1 MEKNIIEID
10 GFKIDGQLIYEND
23 DKYGMFFSLSI
34 RQAEYFYKL
43 FNNQE
48 IIHFNGV
55 FSDKNEFTAF
65 DSNVY
70 NAKIDIQNKK
80 MKYKVDIGKLYLNA
94 SNVNEELMV
103 KKIDVKFSSIDQW
116 ISNDENKKIF
126 IKQNDCYI
134 TISNSF
140 ITIEPSLIVTLK
152 QLDEIIFNLRVF
164 FEVLFLNNNVKT
176 IEKFIYTVDDTK
188 IKEVMRYKKE
198 LRANEQF
205 LFHYDT
211 NSIESILN
219 RWFGAKNTYGKIF
232 SNLSGILNESSAEYL
247 ELKFLMLAQWIEA
260 YSREYLN
267 NTFQTIINERVENSN
282 DNKYR
287 KNLKQ
292 LLQIKNIDEIIFGNS
307 SKKKRDALIDQ
318 IICYR
323 NHLTHLNIKDDLNDT
338 QMSNLYEILKDM
350 IYILLMKELDVEID
364 DNRIDEIKRKYMRH
378 KSLEASIQKCKDR

>member
-1 MEKNIIEID
+1 MKKNIIEID
-10 GFKIDGQLIYEND
+10 GFKIDGHLIHEYDN
-23 DKYGMFFSLSI
+23 KYGIFFSLSI
-34 RQAEYFYKL
+34 REAEYFHKL

-70 NAKIDIQNKK
+70 NAKIDIENKK

-94 SNVNEELMV
+94 SNVNDEMSV
-103 KKIDVKFSSIDQW
+103 KKVDVKFSSIEKW
-116 ISNDENKKIF
+116 LPNNENKKIF

-152 QLDEIIFNLRVF
+152 QLDEILFNLRVF
-164 FEVLFLNNNVKT
+164 FEILFLNNNVKT

-188 IKEVMRYKKE
+188 IEEVMRYKSEQLTKE
-198 LRANEQF
+198 EF
-205 LFHYDT
+205 LFRYDT

-219 RWFGAKNTYGKIF
+219 RWFEAKNTYGKIF

-260 YSREYLN
+260 YSREYLT
-267 NTFQTIINERVENSN
+267 NTLQTIINERVENSN

-307 SKKKRDALIDQ
+307 SKKKRDSLIDQ

-323 NHLTHLNIKDDLNDT
+323 NHLTHLNVKDDLNDT

-364 DNRIDEIKRKYMRH
+364 DNRIGEIKRKYMRH

>member
-80 MKYKVDIGKLYLNA
+80 IKYKVDIGKLYLNA

-140 ITIEPSLIVTLK
+140 ITIEPSLIITLK
-152 QLDEIIFNLRVF
+152 QLDKILFNLRVF

-176 IEKFIYTVDDTK
+176 IEKFIYTVDDTQ
-188 IKEVMRYKKE
+188 IEEVMRYKSEQPTKE
-198 LRANEQF
+198 EF
-205 LFHYDT
+205 LFRYDT

-219 RWFGAKNTYGKIF
+219 RWFEAKYTYGKIF
-232 SNLSGILNESSAEYL
+232 DYLSGILNESSIVYL
-247 ELKFLMLAQWIEA
+247 ELKYFALAQWIEA

-267 NTFQTIINERVENSN
+267 ETIENNN
-282 DNKYR
+282 DNTYR

-292 LLQIKNIDEIIFGNS
+292 LFQTKNMGEIIFGNS

-318 IICYR
+318 IVCYR
-323 NHLTHLNIKDDLNDT
+323 DHLAHINIKDDLNDT
-338 QMSNLYEILKDM
+338 QMNNLYEILKDM
-350 IYILLMKELDVEID
+350 IYILLMKELDVAID
-364 DNRIDEIKRKYMRH
+364 DNRIGEIKRKYMKY